1 MNSVNYKEIKPAV
14 VDPITNVTEAE
25 YNEYLNEYLSNDGK
39 VITMINPNLLALFMS
54 IVGSEKS
61 YTEDKEKEIEI
72 VKTLGA
78 RK

>member
-1 MNSVNYKEIKPAV
+1 MNSINYKEIKPVV
-14 VDPITNVTEAE
+14 VDPITNVTETE
-25 YNEYLNEYLSNDGK
+25 YNEYLDKYLSNDGE

-54 IVGSEKS
+54 IVGPKKS
-61 YTEDKEKEIEI
+61 YTEDNEIDI

>member
-1 MNSVNYKEIKPAV
+1 MNSVNYKEIKPVV

-61 YTEDKEKEIEI
+61 YTEDNEKDI

>member
-1 MNSVNYKEIKPAV
+1 MI
-14 VDPITNVTEAE
+14 DPITKVTESE
-25 YNEYLNEYLSNDGK
+25 YNDYLDKYLSNDGE

-54 IVGSEKS
+54 IVGPEKS
-61 YTEDKEKEIEI
+61 YTEAVENDK